1 MGWVAIAVPVI
12 ENIYK
17 FQPTVTYAA
26 TRNVSITPA
35 RGEVNTSMLCPA
47 KKELIYL
54 KQKGSLEVYLYL
66 SIVCSIRFLNW
77 CV

>member
-35 RGEVNTSMLCPA
+35 RGEVNTGMLCPA
-47 KKELIYL
+47 KKD
-54 KQKGSLEVYLYL
+54 
-66 SIVCSIRFLNW
+66 
-77 CV
+77 